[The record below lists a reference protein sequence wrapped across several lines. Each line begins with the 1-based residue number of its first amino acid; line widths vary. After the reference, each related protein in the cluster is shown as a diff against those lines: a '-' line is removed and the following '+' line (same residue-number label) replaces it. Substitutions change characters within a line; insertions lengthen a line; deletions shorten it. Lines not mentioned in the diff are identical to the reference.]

1 MPRATRQYSPWTT
14 FFTALIALGL
24 CVGAAQAAGL
34 KAGAD
39 AAKGSVSP
47 TGTMTAASRL
57 AVDENYRLNSGDV
70 LQIQVYAEPTLTGVF
85 PIGPAGS
92 IAYPMLGQIT
102 LRGLTLGEAQR
113 LMTAKIGTIVRLP
126 QVVITL
132 NELASV
138 RKVYLSGEFTRT
150 GAVTLPFGATLTD
163 ALAVVG
169 PGPYADLRRVRLTHP
184 GASPIEVDCSGLRGD
199 GPLGSQHRLEYGDT
213 IYLPRVREEVSIFGE
228 VRNPGTLLLPVGQD
242 LTVLD
247 ALRVAG
253 GFTALADRSRALL
266 IRAGAEPQTI
276 NLDALL
282 AQGNTAENR
291 KLEGGD
297 VLVVP
302 QTGGIAVVGQV
313 RQPWVFPAGSSVP
326 ILQALT
332 QAGGPL
338 PTGDLNRAQIVRG
351 GKTITVDL
359 QKFMDDG
366 TAPAE
371 MALQPGDV
379 LLIPKGEGQNVLL
392 VGALSR
398 SGTVSLRGLD
408 QRDLLRIV
416 TMAGPVAGTDLT
428 RVTVYRGNETIVRDL
443 KALMEKGDLTQNL
456 ELQAGDLVMVP
467 AVEVHSVLLTG
478 MLGRQGVVQIARA
491 EDHDLLRVVTLA
503 GAGAMSDLSRVT
515 VYRGGQ
521 TIVKNIKSAIEQGT
535 LAESVPLQDGDVVY
549 VPPIEQSVVL
559 TGALQRTGIVRLMGE
574 EQRNLAKLI
583 LLSGPLG
590 AADLSKV
597 TVTRGAEKIVV
608 NVRKY
613 LDEGDQTQT
622 LELQDNDMVRVP
634 AVEESILL
642 TGALARSGVLRLYDG
657 LDRDLVSLILAAGP
671 LPNADLENVTVYRA
685 DKKTVRNLKAMVEQ
699 GDRTQS
705 MLLEAGDIVS
715 VPPKQLHYILMTGAV
730 GRPGLVTLVEK
741 EQRDL
746 ARLVTVSGPLPNA
759 DLTKVAVRRGGLT
772 TTRDLKAY
780 LDNGL
785 PQNTLELEDGDVVV
799 VPRGEAT
806 VLVMGSVAR
815 SGTLQLMDDKQKD
828 LLHVVVLAGPTALA
842 DLAHV
847 TVYRGDQVIV
857 RDLQR
862 LYDTGDT
869 AQTLQLQ
876 DGDII
881 KVPAYEQRVL
891 IAGAATH
898 VGEAALGPQET
909 RDLARMVQLAM
920 PSEFANLHKVKIVR
934 GSQTFERDVWA
945 YLQRGDR
952 SQTMSLED
960 GDVVLIPLDQDTATI
975 TGAVA
980 RAGSLKIDDPAEM
993 DLVLVVN
1000 GAGPLPTADLRRVTI
1015 YRDDKA
1021 LVYDLSAIRS
1031 GGENLPKEQVQ
1042 RGDRVF
1048 VPGLDATT
1056 VLLSGAVQRIGAA
1069 ELVTPEQR
1077 DLAKFVMTAGPLTNA
1092 DLSRVM
1098 VFRGSTIA
1106 SYDVKAYLEKGDVSQ
1121 TTELNEGDRVLVPD
1135 LGANAIQVTGKVLR
1149 QGPMPVT
1156 VGLTPDLLN
1165 VVTLAQPDI
1174 NLADLGHVTVYR
1186 KGQTFVRDLDRL
1198 REQGDLSQNM
1208 TLEPGDLVY
1217 VPENTDTV
1225 IFSGQ
1230 VARIGAI
1237 NIHTLR
1243 QKDLAHVVPLAQP
1256 TEAADLERLTIYR
1269 EGEKLERNYRALVEK
1284 GDVAQNMG
1292 LQAGDIVFVPR
1303 DDAHDVM
1310 VLGALN
1316 RVGPINVREEGNR
1329 DLLKIIMAL
1338 GPTPIADMSR
1348 VTVFRADHE
1357 PMYRNLKLL
1366 VDEGDLSQNM
1376 QVQVGDV
1383 VVVPKM
1389 EDMFILGAVVRP
1401 GAYPAQPDWTTMD
1414 AITAAGGVAP
1424 GGQLQMILIRRRPDG
1439 TSEHTNI
1446 SMAVMVQGKSPEI
1459 AKVKPGDI
1467 LYVPYARAKRGFS
1480 WDLIREGLFYLGTL
1494 NDIFGVF
1501 D

>member
-1 MPRATRQYSPWTT
+1 MPRATRQRSPWITV
-14 FFTALIALGL
+14 FVALAAIGIAL
-24 CVGAAQAAGL
+24 GAAQAAGL
-34 KAGAD
+34 KAGPEAPKPLPS
-39 AAKGSVSP
+39 A
-47 TGTMTAASRL
+47 TGTLTASSRL
-57 AVDENYRLNSGDV
+57 AVDDNYRLNSGDV
-70 LQIQVYAEPTLTGVF
+70 LQIQVYAEPTLSGVF

-92 IAYPMLGQIT
+92 IAYPLLGQIT

-113 LMTAKIGTIVRLP
+113 LLAAKIGTIVRLP

-138 RKVYLSGEFTRT
+138 RKVYVSGEFTRT

-163 ALAVVG
+163 ALAAVG

-184 GASPIEVDCSGLRGD
+184 GAAPIEVDCSGLRGE
-199 GPLGSQHRLEYGDT
+199 GPLGTEHRLEYGDT
-213 IYLPRVREEVSIFGE
+213 IFLPRVREEVSVFGE

-242 LTVLD
+242 VTVLD

-266 IRAGAEPQTI
+266 IRPGAEPMTI

-282 AQGNTAENR
+282 AQGNTSENR

-302 QTGGIAVVGQV
+302 QTGGVAVVGQV
-313 RQPWVFPAGSSVP
+313 RQPWVFPVGSSVP

-338 PTGDLNRAQIVRG
+338 PTGDLTRAQIVRNG
-351 GKTITVDL
+351 RTITVDL
-359 QKFMDDG
+359 QKFMDSG

-379 LLIPKGEGQNVLL
+379 LLIPKGEGQNILL
-392 VGALSR
+392 VGALAR

-416 TMAGPVAGTDLT
+416 TMAGPVAGSDLT

-443 KALMEKGDLTQNL
+443 KALLEKGDLSQNL

-478 MLGRQGVVQIARA
+478 MLGRQGVVQLARA

-515 VYRGGQ
+515 IYRGGKTLTQ
-521 TIVKNIKSAIEQGT
+521 NLKAAIEHGDLTQ
-535 LAESVPLQDGDVVY
+535 SIPVQDGDVVY
-549 VPPIEQSVVL
+549 VPPVEQSVVL
-559 TGALQRTGIVRLMGE
+559 TGALQRTGIVRLIGE

-590 AADLSKV
+590 TADLSKV

-608 NVRKY
+608 NVKKY
-613 LDEGDQTQT
+613 LDEGDLTQT
-622 LELQDNDMVRVP
+622 LELQDNDIVRVP

-642 TGALARSGVLRLYDG
+642 TGALARSGVLRLYEG
-657 LDRDLVSLILAAGP
+657 LDRDLVSLVLAAGP
-671 LPNADLENVTVYRA
+671 LPNADLENVTVYRGNQ
-685 DKKTVRNLKAMVEQ
+685 KTVRNLKAMVEA

-705 MLLEAGDIVS
+705 MLLEAGDIIT

-741 EQRDL
+741 QQRDL

-780 LDNGL
+780 MDTGL
-785 PQNTLELEDGDVVV
+785 PQYTLELEDGDVVV

-806 VLVMGSVAR
+806 VLVMGSVVR
-815 SGTLQLMDDKQKD
+815 SGTIQLMDDKQKD

-842 DLAHV
+842 DLSRV

-857 RDLQR
+857 KDLQR
-862 LYDTGDT
+862 LYDTGDP

-881 KVPAYEQRVL
+881 KVPAFEQRVL
-891 IAGAATH
+891 IAGAASR

-909 RDLARMVQLAM
+909 RDLARMVQLAG
-920 PSEFANLHKVKIVR
+920 PSEFANLHRVKVIR
-934 GSQTFERDVWA
+934 GSQSFERDVWA
-945 YLQRGDR
+945 YLQRGDKT
-952 SQTMSLED
+952 QTMALED
-960 GDVVLIPLDQDTATI
+960 GDVVLIPLDQETATI
-975 TGAVA
+975 TGAVT
-980 RAGSLKIDDPAEM
+980 RAGSLKVDDPDQM
-993 DLVLVVN
+993 DLPLVVN

-1015 YRDDKA
+1015 YRDGKA
-1021 LVYDLSAIRS
+1021 LVFDLSALRS
-1031 GGENLPKEQVQ
+1031 GGENLPREKIQ
-1042 RGDRVF
+1042 RGDRIF

-1056 VLLSGAVQRIGAA
+1056 VLLSGAVQRMGAA
-1069 ELVTPEQR
+1069 ELLTPEQR
-1077 DLAKFVMTAGPLTNA
+1077 DLARFVMTAGPLPNA
-1092 DLSRVM
+1092 DLSRVL
-1098 VFRGSTIA
+1098 VFRGSTVS
-1106 SYDVKAYLEKGDVSQ
+1106 SYDLKAYLEKGDVSQ

-1135 LGANAIQVTGKVLR
+1135 LGPNAVQVLGKVAR
-1149 QGPMPVT
+1149 QGPMPVM
-1156 VGLTPDLLN
+1156 VGQMPDLLN
-1165 VVTLAQPDI
+1165 VVTLAGPDPTT
-1174 NLADLGHVTVYR
+1174 ADLAHVTVYR
-1186 KGQTFVRDLDRL
+1186 KGQSLVRDLDRL
-1198 REQGDLSQNM
+1198 KEKGDLSQNM
-1208 TLEPGDLVY
+1208 TLEPGDIVY
-1217 VPENTDTV
+1217 VPESTDTV
-1225 IFSGQ
+1225 VFSGQ
-1230 VARIGAI
+1230 VTRSGAL
-1237 NIHTLR
+1237 NIHALR

-1256 TEAADLERLTIYR
+1256 TESADLERLTVYR
-1269 EGEKLERNYRALVEK
+1269 QGEKLERNYRALVEK
-1284 GDVAQNMG
+1284 GDISQNMD
-1292 LQAGDIVFVPR
+1292 LEPGDIVFLPR

-1310 VLGALN
+1310 VLGALS
-1316 RVGPINVREEGNR
+1316 RVGPVNVREEGNR
-1329 DLLKIIMAL
+1329 DLLKILMAL
-1338 GPTPIADMSR
+1338 GPLPIADMSR

-1357 PMYRNLKLL
+1357 PMYRNFKLL

-1376 QVQVGDV
+1376 KVEVGDV

-1389 EDMFILGAVVRP
+1389 EDMFVLGAVARP
-1401 GAYPAQPDWTTMD
+1401 GAYPAQPDWTVMD
-1414 AITAAGGVAP
+1414 ALAAAGNVAP
-1424 GGQLQMILIRRRPDG
+1424 GGQLNAILIRRRPDG

-1446 SMAVMVQGKSPEI
+1446 NLATMVQGRAPEA
-1459 AKVKPGDI
+1459 AKVKAGDI
-1467 LYVPYARAKRGFS
+1467 LYVPYARGKRGFS
-1480 WDLIREGLFYLGTL
+1480 WDIIREALFYMGTL
-1494 NDIFGVF
+1494 NDIFGIF
-1501 D
+1501 